1 MKIQAEMLAFL
12 RQVSVFKG
20 TGTKH
25 LLQLQFVLQKCTVQR
40 GHILIME
47 NQPCAGMFFI
57 QSGQINILTRHSG
70 SHAAAQTD
78 SADVEI
84 FTNEDPGYGPQ
95 ADRLHSWRSRS
106 RSSTGELQ
114 AVTGTFQ
121 QVAVVGPAD
130 YIGEVVASKHPFTAV
145 AETSCQLMWLK
156 PQELHMLGHKAMG
169 LAMELN
175 AMRQARW
182 QQQQQR
188 GQLDLHKVG
197 DTVAAAPVV
206 AQAR

>member
-1 MKIQAEMLAFL
+1 MKIQAEILAFL

-20 TGTKH
+20 TNTKQ

-57 QSGQINILTRHSG
+57 QSGQIHIMTRNTG
-70 SHAAAQTD
+70 SHATAQTD

-84 FTNEDPGYGPQ
+84 IIDEDDDSPV
-95 ADRLHSWRSRS
+95 DRLHSWPSRT
-106 RSSTGELQ
+106 RASTGELQ
-114 AVTGTFQ
+114 AVTGIFQ
-121 QVAVVGPAD
+121 QVAVLGPAD

-145 AETSCQLMWLK
+145 AETSCELMWLK

-188 GQLDLHKVG
+188 GQLELHKVSG
-197 DTVAAAPVV
+197 TVAAAPVA
-206 AQAR
+206 AQVR